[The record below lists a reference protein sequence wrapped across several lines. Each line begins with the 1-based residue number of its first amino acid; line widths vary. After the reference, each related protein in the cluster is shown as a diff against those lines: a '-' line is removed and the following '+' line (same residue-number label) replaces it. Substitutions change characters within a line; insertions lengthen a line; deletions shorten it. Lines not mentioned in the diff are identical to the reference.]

1 MGFQVKFFLILG
13 WGCSFLLLFSC
24 RGNLDGQNHFPVSH
38 DSSENTV
45 QILDEELAQ
54 TKDSLVSLALELEW
68 LILRKE
74 IVLAKTRSNQSR
86 ESSLKLEREFS
97 NFKALDKR
105 FPSPQGFILEK
116 KKREWEA
123 RLQVKKEETKRL
135 EAIVRLLN
143 RDMVELVDKLSHKGF
158 RYQLPGVTSEQSRLQ
173 IAE

>member
-24 RGNLDGQNHFPVSH
+24 RGNLSGHDHFPVSH
-38 DSSENTV
+38 VSSENTV

-74 IVLAKTRSNQSR
+74 VVLAKTRANQSR
-86 ESSLKLEREFS
+86 ESSLKLEREFT
-97 NFKALDKR
+97 NFKVLDNR

-123 RLQVKKEETKRL
+123 RLSVKKEETNRL

-158 RYQLPGVTSEQSRLQ
+158 RYPLPTFNSEQPTVQ
-173 IAE
+173 VPE

>member
-1 MGFQVKFFLILG
+1 MGLQVKFFLIFG

-24 RGNLDGQNHFPVSH
+24 RGNISGQDHFPVNNV
-38 DSSENTV
+38 SSENTV
-45 QILDEELAQ
+45 KILDEELSQ

-68 LILRKE
+68 LTLRKE

-97 NFKALDKR
+97 HFKGLDNR

-135 EAIVRLLN
+135 EARVRLLN

-158 RYQLPGVTSEQSRLQ
+158 RYQLPTFTSEQSRLQ
-173 IAE
+173 LPE